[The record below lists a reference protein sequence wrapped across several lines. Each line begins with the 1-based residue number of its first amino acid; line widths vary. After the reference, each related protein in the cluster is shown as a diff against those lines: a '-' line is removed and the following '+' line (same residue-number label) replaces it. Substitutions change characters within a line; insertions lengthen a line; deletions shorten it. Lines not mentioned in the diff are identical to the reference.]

1 MAPTTRQ
8 TPDKIMK
15 YILTLAGMDQTEQEY
30 ILSIIATPEDF
41 LMIYNQNG
49 INEVLTDETKLPSL
63 MQMKVKNS

>member
-15 YILTLAGMDQTEQEY
+15 HILTLAGLDQNEQEC

-49 INEVLTDETKLPSL
+49 INEVLADETKLSSL
-63 MQMKVKNS
+63 KQMKVK